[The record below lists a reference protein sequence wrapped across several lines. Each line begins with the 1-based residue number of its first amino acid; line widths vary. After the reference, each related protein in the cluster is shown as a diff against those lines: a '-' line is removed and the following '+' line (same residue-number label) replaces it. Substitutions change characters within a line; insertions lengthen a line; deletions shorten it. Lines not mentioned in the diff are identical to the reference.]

1 MVADIVDVFLDAIES
16 MFQGVADTLVSLFDT
31 LIYVPGAEG
40 GLTGIATYSLVFGG
54 IALALGFINKFTL
67 K

>member
-1 MVADIVDVFLDAIES
+1 MVAEIVGVFLDAIEA
-16 MFQGVADTLVSLFDT
+16 MFQGVADTLVALFDT
-31 LIYVPGAEG
+31 LIYVPEE
-40 GLTGIATYSLVFGG
+40 GLTGIAVYSLVFGG

>member
-1 MVADIVDVFLDAIES
+1 
-16 MFQGVADTLVSLFDT
+16 VSLFNT
-31 LIYVPGAEG
+31 LIYVPDE
-40 GLTGIATYSLVFGG
+40 GLTGIAVYSLVFGG